1 MSESDEKPFSV
12 SDRRHFTPEGRPRE
26 EQGDTEAAG
35 PETSAAREPTSMPP
49 EPAEAAAG
57 EPSAE
62 RTAEPSGERTRPGR
76 PPGPVDFRAFVMSL
90 GAQAGLLLSGGG
102 EAGAE
107 GLDEDS
113 ALDGARQ
120 IIDILDML
128 QDKTQ
133 GRRTEQESRVLE
145 DLLFQLRMAYV
156 ERSRGGKP

>member
-26 EQGDTEAAG
+26 EPGETPATGPEATAEPEAAG
-35 PETSAAREPTSMPP
+35 KEPRA
-49 EPAEAAAG
+49 AEAAAG
-57 EPSAE
+57 PPSEE
-62 RTAEPSGERTRPGR
+62 RPRRPA
-76 PPGPVDFRAFVMSL
+76 GPIDFGAFVLSL
-90 GAQAGLLLSGGG
+90 GAQAGLLLSGAG

-107 GLDEDS
+107 GLDEDA

-120 IIDILDML
+120 IIDILEML

-133 GRRTEQESRVLE
+133 GRRTEQETRVLE

-156 ERSRGGKP
+156 ERQRSRGGKA